1 MPNTTTR
8 TVTRRTTR
16 PRGASVIF
24 GKITQH
30 LVCKAESE
38 ALKTRYEKLRDEIM
52 TYLDKHGEV
61 DEKGHKTLALPT
73 PVLVAGK
80 EFGSVKR
87 ERRVSTSFDEEA
99 AEALLTPKGLLSRVQ
114 RTIVTINSTMA
125 IESSFGVGED
135 GHTVRLFTGESSPG
149 AVVDVPEAIVSWVTV
164 MDQNEV
170 YVLNQQGLITDEELD
185 SLFVVNET
193 WAYKPLTV

>member
-16 PRGASVIF
+16 PRGAAVIF
-24 GKITQH
+24 GKVTQH

-52 TYLDKHGEV
+52 TYLDKNGEV
-61 DEKGHKTLALPT
+61 DEKGHKTLTLPT

-99 AEALLTPKGLLSRVQ
+99 AEVLLTPKGLLSRVQ
-114 RTIVTINSTMA
+114 RTIVTINSTME
-125 IESSFGVGED
+125 IESTFGVAE
-135 GHTVRLFTGESSPG
+135 GHSVRLFPADGTKSVE
-149 AVVDVPEAIVSWVTV
+149 VPEASVSWVTV
-164 MDQNEV
+164 LDQNEV
-170 YVLNQQGLITDEELD
+170 YVLNQQGLITDKELD
-185 SLFVVNET
+185 SLFVENET
-193 WAYKPLTV
+193 FAYKPLAS

>member
-1 MPNTTTR
+1 
-8 TVTRRTTR
+8 VARRTTR
-16 PRGASVIF
+16 PRAAGIV

-38 ALKTRYEKLRDEIM
+38 ALKTRYEHLRDEIM

-61 DEKGHKTLALPT
+61 DEKGHKTLELPQ

-99 AEALLTPKGLLSRVQ
+99 AEALLSPKGLLSRVQ

-125 IESSFGVGED
+125 IESSFGVSED
-135 GHTVRLFTGESSPG
+135 GHTVRLFNDTALGGE
-149 AVVDVPEAIVSWVTV
+149 VPEASVSWVTV
-164 MDQNEV
+164 LDQNEV

-185 SLFVVNET
+185 SLFVEHESF
-193 WAYKPLTV
+193 AYKPLAS

>member
-16 PRGASVIF
+16 PRGAAGII

-38 ALKTRYEKLRDEIM
+38 ALKTRYEHLRDEIM
-52 TYLDKHGEV
+52 AYLDKNGEV
-61 DEKGHKTLALPT
+61 DEKGHKTLDLPT
-73 PVLVAGK
+73 PILVAGK

-99 AEALLTPKGLLSRVQ
+99 AEALLSPKGLLSRVQ

-125 IESSFGVGED
+125 IESTFGVVD
-135 GHTVRLFTGESSPG
+135 GHTVRVFVGDGKS
-149 AVVDVPEAIVSWVTV
+149 VDVPEAVVSWATV
-164 MDQNEV
+164 LDQNEV

-185 SLFVVNET
+185 ELFVENET
-193 WAYKPLTV
+193 FAYKPLAS

>member
-8 TVTRRTTR
+8 TVARRTTR
-16 PRGASVIF
+16 PRGAAGIF

-38 ALKTRYEKLRDEIM
+38 ALKTRYEHLRDEIM
-52 TYLDKHGEV
+52 AYLDKHGEV
-61 DEKGHKTLALPT
+61 DEKGHKMLALPQ

-114 RTIVTINSTMA
+114 RTIVTINSTMP
-125 IESSFGVGED
+125 IESRFGVGGD
-135 GHTVRLFTGESSPG
+135 GHNVRLFTDDSKSHI
-149 AVVDVPEAIVSWVTV
+149 VPEAIVDWATV
-164 MDQNEV
+164 LDQNEV

-185 SLFVVNET
+185 SLFVENET
-193 WAYKPLTV
+193 FAYKPLVS

>member
-16 PRGASVIF
+16 PRSGIV

-38 ALKTRYEKLRDEIM
+38 ALKKRYEQLRDEIM

-80 EFGSVKR
+80 EFGSVR
-87 ERRVSTSFDEEA
+87 CV
-99 AEALLTPKGLLSRVQ
+99 
-114 RTIVTINSTMA
+114 
-125 IESSFGVGED
+125 
-135 GHTVRLFTGESSPG
+135 
-149 AVVDVPEAIVSWVTV
+149 
-164 MDQNEV
+164 
-170 YVLNQQGLITDEELD
+170 
-185 SLFVVNET
+185 
-193 WAYKPLTV
+193 

>member
-16 PRGASVIF
+16 PRGAAGIV

-30 LVCKAESE
+30 LVFKAESE
-38 ALKTRYEKLRDEIM
+38 ALKTRYEHLRDEIM

-61 DEKGHKTLALPT
+61 DEKGHKTLELPQ

-125 IESSFGVGED
+125 VESSFRVVD
-135 GHTVRLFTGESSPG
+135 GHNVRLFPGDGEPS
-149 AVVDVPEAIVSWVTV
+149 VEVPEASVSWVTV
-164 MDQNEV
+164 LDQNEV
-170 YVLNQQGLITDEELD
+170 YVLNQQGLITDKELD
-185 SLFVVNET
+185 ELFVEHESF
-193 WAYKPLTV
+193 AYKPLAS